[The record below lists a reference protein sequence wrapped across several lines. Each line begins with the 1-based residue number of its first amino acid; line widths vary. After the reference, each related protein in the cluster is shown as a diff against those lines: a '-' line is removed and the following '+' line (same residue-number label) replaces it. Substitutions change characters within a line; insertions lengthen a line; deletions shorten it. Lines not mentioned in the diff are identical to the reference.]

1 MAMTKKE
8 KAELVSLRERVAKA
22 EAVVDRV
29 KDLAASL
36 LELMRGDV
44 EEIARDAADEAV
56 DNLSISR

>member
-8 KAELVSLRERVAKA
+8 KEELASLRERVAKA